1 MRIALATI
9 ALHQMPGGLERNII
23 YLANFLVEQ
32 GVQIVLL
39 TFDLPGAQAFYPI
52 DERIKWHRL
61 GRTPA
66 HSAISFGDRV
76 DLIQR
81 IRDVFTADPPYNYL
95 ICFHHGILLRYLAG
109 TIGLSVRIICSER
122 NSLTIYHYVRAK
134 KWNLNFL
141 MLFLTDGIT
150 VQFPSYIQNY
160 PKALHSKI
168 KVVHNPVFPPQTIT
182 ESYVRQPLIVS
193 VGRYAPQKR
202 FDLLIRACAIL
213 FRQCLD
219 WRLHII
225 GDGFLRSELAALIQ
239 SLEMGDRIFLIP
251 PKSDLRTDFSQAR
264 IYCQP
269 SQWEG
274 FPNAQ
279 AEAMAAGLIPV
290 GFQSTSGVSD
300 LIEHGVNGFLCDESP
315 SPTALAGTLLKVVNT
330 PDNWEMWS
338 QSARQITHRYS
349 VESWQQAW
357 KTVLGLSSIPGK
369 PSISTNIV
377 SDLG

>member
-1 MRIALATI
+1 M
-9 ALHQMPGGLERNII
+9 
-23 YLANFLVEQ
+23 VEQ
-32 GVQIVLL
+32 GIQVTLL

-52 DERIKWHRL
+52 DDRIEWHQL

-76 DLIQR
+76 ALIRR
-81 IRDVFTADPPYNYL
+81 IRAVFTADHPYNYL

-109 TIGLSVRIICSER
+109 TVGLSVRVICSER
-122 NSLTIYHYVRAK
+122 NSLTIYHYVRAR

-150 VQFPSYIQNY
+150 VQFPSYIKNY
-160 PKALHSKI
+160 PKTLHSKI
-168 KVVHNPVFPPQTIT
+168 KVVHNPVFLPEATA
-182 ESYVRQPLIVS
+182 ELHVRQPLVVS

-202 FDLLIRACAIL
+202 FDLLIRACAIV
-213 FRQCLD
+213 FQQCPD

-225 GDGFLRSELAALIQ
+225 GDGFLKSELATLIDE
-239 SLEMGDRIFLIP
+239 LEMGDRIFLIP
-251 PKSDLRTDFSQAR
+251 PKSDLSTEFSQAR

-300 LIEHGVNGFLCDESP
+300 LIEPGVNGWLCDESP
-315 SPTALAGTLLKVVNT
+315 SPTALADTLLRVINT
-330 PDNWEMWS
+330 PEQWELWS
-338 QSARQITHRYS
+338 HSARQITQRYS
-349 VESWQQAW
+349 VKSWQQAW
-357 KTVLGLSSIPGK
+357 KTVLGL
-369 PSISTNIV
+369 PSTSEQPAISTTYR
-377 SDLG
+377 